1 LPLVGSD
8 EVTFGPAIMQ
18 APGTTAPA
26 GVPSGTPAPPP
37 PKIGSFPPHPT
48 ITALSK
54 KTINQFNG
62 LLKMLCSMD
71 GFGFE
76 SEVILAA
83 CLLVIASRAIA
94 SRMFSGLFI
103 CFSLF

>member
-1 LPLVGSD
+1 
-8 EVTFGPAIMQ
+8 MQ

-48 ITALSK
+48 ITALSS

-62 LLKMLCSMD
+62 LWRMLCSMD
-71 GFGFE
+71 GVGWE
-76 SEVILAA
+76 KEVILAER
-83 CLLVIASRAIA
+83 LSVIASRAIA
-94 SRMFSGLFI
+94 SRLFAGLFI
-103 CFSLF
+103 LLFLV